1 MTSLKEIVLDGN
13 VSYISRTRL
22 RAPKTF
28 TLASKLDILLR
39 QKIASPFSLN
49 LILIFAASVCPLFC
63 KSHFTPLK
71 EMPMLKYVTFVVLSI
86 LFCIAGTNAQDQS
99 LNIERPS
106 PSSVAK
112 VAGKHDHKVTAELE
126 RQQKV
131 LQDISA
137 RYEEVSTYD
146 LTPLLKY
153 PYVWSALRENRS
165 RVMQPSEKLTP
176 AQSRLFIK
184 AYDLLEEETLL
195 SFLDHQISLLTDSL
209 DLDENQQQDIQKILT
224 MDLSNK
230 RLLLST
236 SIASQDF
243 QRRLDK
249 VSDGT
254 EKRILAILYPEQR
267 RVFDRQ
273 QMFNRNRLVG

>member
-1 MTSLKEIVLDGN
+1 MLE
-13 VSYISRTRL
+13 ISR
-22 RAPKTF
+22 
-28 TLASKLDILLR
+28 
-39 QKIASPFSLN
+39 
-49 LILIFAASVCPLFC
+49 
-63 KSHFTPLK
+63 
-71 EMPMLKYVTFVVLSI
+71 FVVLSI
-86 LFCIAGTNAQDQS
+86 ALCIAGTSTLYAQSPS
-99 LNIERPS
+99 LNLDRPT
-106 PSSVAK
+106 PSKVAK
-112 VAGKHDHKVTAELE
+112 IARNPNVKVTAELQ
-126 RQQKV
+126 RQQKFFEA
-131 LQDISA
+131 IAA

-165 RVMQPSEKLTP
+165 RVMQPNEKLTQ
-176 AQSRLFIK
+176 AQSRLLIK

-267 RVFDRQ
+267 RMFDRQ